1 MVGGS
6 ETEGS
11 AQPVAVYEDTSHNL
25 MGCYTCT
32 LGSKTP
38 RTALHL
44 PALHS
49 DLFMFL
55 GIHCTPCSTLQL
67 RTDLCMSLRLCCG
80 PSAAPHSR
88 QQGKIPQH
96 ASTWAPTQ
104 SSVGKPWA
112 SLCGCARPPS
122 LKYGCLPLMSPTASQ
137 IHFTTYITPPDLE
150 LVGELRELSRQG

>member
-11 AQPVAVYEDTSHNL
+11 AQPVAVYEDTSHNA
-25 MGCYTCT
+25 MGCYACT

-49 DLFMFL
+49 DLMFF

-67 RTDLCMSLRLCCG
+67 RTDLFMSLRLCCG
-80 PSAAPHSR
+80 PSAPPHSR
-88 QQGKIPQH
+88 QQGKVPLH
-96 ASTWAPTQ
+96 VSTWGPAQ
-104 SSVGKPWA
+104 SSGGKPWA
-112 SLCGCARPPS
+112 SLCGCGLPS

-137 IHFTTYITPPDLE
+137 IHFTTYVTPPDLG
-150 LVGELRELSRQG
+150 LVRELRELSRQG